1 MLKQTDDKLALKI
14 AVIKTISKQD
24 KLATNLKNK
33 DMTKLIPSCLFP
45 LYSHKEIT
53 ELKTQW

>member
-1 MLKQTDDKLALKI
+1 MLEQTEDKLTLKI
-14 AVIKTISKQD
+14 VVITRISKQD

-53 ELKTQW
+53 ELKTQ